1 MMFSVIIPLYNK
13 APYIIRALESVF
25 GQTFLDFEVI
35 VINDGSTDGGEVL
48 VQKKFGDKIFLIN
61 LENSGVS
68 VARNSGIE
76 VAKGNYIA
84 FLDADDF
91 WHLDYL
97 KWIAEGINS
106 FKNIGIIGSSYS
118 VNSLGNVLINPE
130 ISRISD
136 YFRVADFNTLFTSS
150 STVIR
155 KDFFVNN
162 KGFKEHLTKGEDLD
176 VWFRAISWFGEA
188 YYVNAPL
195 MVYDT
200 TASASFMKTPSFRKT
215 VFSELLSEDYLPRKS
230 PFWEIFKVKFLLL
243 NAWMFFEEPD
253 NRNEIKKVINQSGK
267 EYQLARIPYQFFGKV
282 IPEVTKSQTLID
294 GLRKYLKFCFRYI
307 YSR

>member
-1 MMFSVIIPLYNK
+1 MFSVIIPLYNK

-35 VINDGSTDGGEVL
+35 VINDGSKDGGEVL

-61 LENSGVS
+61 LDNSGVS
-68 VARNSGIE
+68 VARNTGIQ
-76 VAKGNYIA
+76 VSKGDYIA

-91 WHLDYL
+91 WHLDFL

-118 VNSLGNVLINPE
+118 VNSLGNVRINPE

-155 KDFFVNN
+155 KDFFINN

-215 VFSELLSEDYLPRKS
+215 VFSELFSEDYLPRKS

-243 NAWMFFEEPD
+243 NAWMFFEEPN

-267 EYQLARIPYQFFGKV
+267 DYLLARIPYQFFGKV